1 MAEITQKKVNQK
13 AVKAPTSKVCEKCGE
28 NKPFTEFAPN
38 KDWVEAHRRD
48 AWCRDCVKGLTT
60 KREVQEYFW
69 VNNRAWNDTAW
80 TTAKVKAEK
89 ILENNEAYI
98 RSKPE
103 VKEKLLERITCQN
116 IPNSV
121 SLTYKFEP
129 HYNDEGR
136 RIPFTE
142 AESVGLIQGGKD
154 KLIYSKEFNGKF
166 TKEDLDYLETYYS
179 RLEEDFN
186 FDNESLRDYARKVC
200 KASLASDK
208 AQADF
213 AAGKISYSDVK
224 DAMNIFDMLSKS
236 ANFAACR
243 RKSGEASG
251 LTCWAETTLK
261 LESSGIPI
269 ETKVEFEKDDI
280 DKTIDELRHIV
291 KALGLD
297 SI

>member
-1 MAEITQKKVNQK
+1 MAELVSKSVVQKKKEV
-13 AVKAPTSKVCEKCGE
+13 PTKVCVKCHE
-28 NKPFTEFAPN
+28 RKPLTDFTAN
-38 KDWVEAHRRD
+38 KDWDEEKRRD
-48 AWCRDCVKGLTT
+48 IWCRECVKGLTS
-60 KREVQEYFW
+60 KRDIKEYFW
-69 VNNRAWNDTAW
+69 YNNRAWVETVWEGA
-80 TTAKVKAEK
+80 TKKASKVLAGN
-89 ILENNEAYI
+89 IAYK
-98 RSKPE
+98 RSAPD
-103 VKEKLLERITCQN
+103 VQAKLLERVTCQH
-116 IPNSV
+116 IPETV
-121 SLTYKFEP
+121 GIGYKFEP
-129 HYNDEGR
+129 HYDKNGAQISFED
-136 RIPFTE
+136 
-142 AESVGLIQGGKD
+142 AESKGIIRDEEDELV
-154 KLIYSKEFNGKF
+154 YSKEFNGKF
-166 TKEDLDYLETYYS
+166 TREDLDYLETYYE

-269 ETKVEFEKDDI
+269 TTKVEFEKDDI
-280 DKTIDELRHIV
+280 DKTIDELRHIT